1 MLYEFVS
8 NKEFQ
13 IEMTKTSQLKAAV
26 KERILL
32 LDGAMGSM
40 IQQYKLTE
48 EDFRGERFANH
59 HVLLQGNNDLL
70 SLTRPDVI
78 KAIHE
83 QYLEAGSDIIETN
96 TFNSTSISQA
106 DYQMESYVYEMNK
119 VSAHLASQAAKRFS
133 SPEKPRFVA
142 GSMGPTSKT
151 ASLSPDVNNPGY
163 RAVSFD
169 DLADAYSEQAAGL
182 LDGGV
187 DLFLLETI
195 FDTLNAKAALYGIN
209 RELKKRGIDDFP
221 IMVSVTVADAS
232 GRTLSGQTLEAF
244 LISVSHLPLFSIGL
258 NCSFGAS
265 ELRSYVE
272 ELGRKTPFLI
282 SAYPNAGLPNQF
294 GEYDETPGQMAP
306 QIFDYLKNGLVNIVG
321 GCCGTTPAHIAAFAH
336 LLKDSKPHVPAP
348 IRITTQLSGLEPLVI
363 DKNTNFVNIGERAN
377 VSGSKKF
384 ARLIRD
390 EKYEEALTV
399 ARDMVNGGAQIIDV
413 NMDDAM
419 LDAKKEMVTFLHLL
433 ASEPEIARLP
443 VMIDSSRWEVL
454 EAGLKCLQGKSV
466 VNSISL
472 KEGETQFLQQATK
485 IKEYGGAVVVMAFDE
500 KGQADNFDRRV
511 EICSRAYELLTQKIG
526 FPAQDIIFDPNI
538 LAIATGIEEHNN
550 YAVDFINATRW
561 IKENLP
567 HVRVSGGVSNLSFSF
582 RGNDHVREAMH
593 SVFLYYAIQA
603 GMDMGIV
610 NPGMLQI
617 YDEIEPELLKL
628 VEDVVLNRR
637 PDATER
643 IIEMAENYK
652 AKASGAVIESR
663 DEWRNQPLQKRLH
676 HSLIKGISDFLEED
690 LAEARANYPF
700 SLDIIEGPLMDGMN
714 IVGDLFGS
722 GKMFLPQ
729 VVKTAR
735 VMKKAV
741 AWLQPYIEEEKRAS
755 GSEPTKAGRILM
767 ATVKGDVHD
776 IGKNIVGVI
785 LACNNYEVIDLG
797 VMVPTER
804 ILQEAIAQSVDII
817 GLSGLITPSLEE
829 MVIVAREMER
839 KGFTKPLLIGGATT
853 SSVHTAVK
861 IEPVYSGAVVH
872 VKDASKSAQV
882 VGALMSERDKVRF
895 SENIRIEY
903 QRLREVNQNKKE
915 KKYLSIEEARQKY
928 FPVNW
933 AESELVPPLKP
944 GIHVF
949 NDYPLDEIIS
959 FIDWTF
965 FFHAWRLTGS
975 YDGIENAQDSVS
987 EAEWLKKFSSQE
999 GRERAIEALKLY
1011 RDSLAMLEL
1020 MQKEKMVTAKAVIG
1034 IFPANSNGDDIDVFD
1049 PVNPDTKICTFHHIR
1064 EQQEK
1069 PGKEH
1074 YYCLSDFVA
1083 PKSLGKRD
1091 HIGAFA
1097 VTAGHGIEKW
1107 VEKYERDNDD
1117 YNAILL
1123 KALADRLAEALAELM
1138 HFRVRREFWGY
1149 APDEVFDHANLIR
1162 ERYRG
1167 IRPALGYPACPDH
1180 SEKRTLFDLIEAER
1194 HTGITLTEHFSM
1206 YPNASVSGIYLA
1218 HPQAIY
1224 FGVGKIERD
1233 QVEDMAK
1240 RKGVSANEL
1249 EKWFSTNLAY
1259 K

>member
-1 MLYEFVS
+1 
-8 NKEFQ
+8 
-13 IEMTKTSQLKAAV
+13 MTRTEQLRAAV

-40 IQQYKLTE
+40 IQRYKLTE
-48 EDFRGERFANH
+48 KHFRGDRFASH
-59 HVLLQGNNDLL
+59 PALLQGNNDLL
-70 SLTRPDVI
+70 SLTRPDI
-78 KAIHE
+78 ISSIHE

-106 DYQMESYVYEMNK
+106 DYKMEPYVYEMNK
-119 VSAHLASQAAKRFS
+119 ASAQLAVQAAKKYS
-133 SPEKPRFVA
+133 TPDKPRFVA
-142 GSMGPTSKT
+142 GSMGPTNKT

-163 RAVSFD
+163 RAVTFD
-169 DLADAYSEQAAGL
+169 ELADAYGEQAAGL

-187 DLFLLETI
+187 DIILLETI
-195 FDTLNAKAALYGIN
+195 FDTLNAKAALFGIN
-209 RELKKRGIDDFP
+209 RELKNRGIVDFP

-244 LISVSHLPLFSIGL
+244 IISVSHMPLFSIGL

-265 ELRSYVE
+265 DLRTYVE
-272 ELGRKTPFLI
+272 ELGRKTNLLI

-294 GEYDETPGQMAP
+294 GEYDETPNEMAP
-306 QIFDYLKNGLVNIVG
+306 QIFDYLKQGLVNIIG
-321 GCCGTTPAHIAAFAH
+321 GCCGTTPDHIAAFAR
-336 LLKDSKPHVPAP
+336 LLKDGKPHVPSLLP
-348 IRITTQLSGLEPLVI
+348 VTTCLSGLEPLVI
-363 DKNTNFVNIGERAN
+363 DKITNFVNIGERTN
-377 VSGSKKF
+377 VAGSKKF
-384 ARLIRD
+384 ARLIRE
-390 EKYEEALTV
+390 EKYEEALSV
-399 ARDMVNGGAQIIDV
+399 ARDMVEGGAQIIDV

-419 LDAKKEMVTFLHLL
+419 LDAKKEMVTFLLL
-433 ASEPEIARLP
+433 MASEPEIARLP

-454 EAGLKCLQGKSV
+454 EEGLKCLQGKCV

-472 KEGETQFLQQATK
+472 KEGEETFLQQALK
-485 IKEYGGAVVVMAFDE
+485 IKEYGAAVVVMAFDE
-500 KGQADNFDRRV
+500 KGQADTFERRI
-511 EICSRAYELLTQKIG
+511 EICSRAYQLLTHNIG
-526 FPAQDIIFDPNI
+526 FPPQDIIFDPNI

-550 YAVDFINATRW
+550 YAVDFIKATRW
-561 IKENLP
+561 IKENLT
-567 HVRVSGGVSNLSFSF
+567 HARVSGGVSNLSFSF

-593 SVFLYYAIQA
+593 SVFLYHAIQA

-617 YDEIEPELLKL
+617 YDEIEPQLLQL
-628 VEDVVLNRR
+628 VEDVVLNRK

-643 IIEMAENYK
+643 LIEMAESYK
-652 AKASGAVIESR
+652 NKSNGNIAETK
-663 DEWRNQPLQKRLH
+663 DEWRLLPLEKRLH
-676 HSLIKGISDFLEED
+676 HSLIKGIDSFIEED
-690 LAEARANYPF
+690 LAEARTKYPYA
-700 SLDIIEGPLMDGMN
+700 LDIIEQPLMDGMN
-714 IVGDLFGS
+714 IVGDLFGA

-741 AWLQPYIEEEKRAS
+741 AWLQPFIEEEKRAS
-755 GSEPTKAGRILM
+755 GNEPTKAGRILM

-797 VMVPTER
+797 VMVPMDK
-804 ILQEAIAQSVDII
+804 ILHEAIEQKADII

-829 MVIVAREMER
+829 MVNVAREMER
-839 KGFTKPLLIGGATT
+839 RNMTKPLLIGGATT

-861 IEPVYSGAVVH
+861 IEPVYSGPVVH

-882 VGALMSERDKVRF
+882 VGALMSERDREHF
-895 SENIRIEY
+895 TNSIRADY
-903 QRLREVNQNKKE
+903 QRLREVNQSKKE
-915 KKYLSIEEARQKY
+915 RRYLPIQEARKKH
-928 FPVNW
+928 FPISW
-933 AESELVPPLKP
+933 DAAQLIKPLKP

-949 NDYPLDEIIS
+949 NDYPLDEIIP

-975 YDGIENAQDSVS
+975 YDDIELVTDAGS
-987 EAEWLKKFSSQE
+987 EANWLKKFTTPE
-999 GRERAIEALKLY
+999 GKEKAVEALKLY
-1011 RDSLAMLEL
+1011 RESQNMLE
-1020 MQKEKMVTAKAVIG
+1020 QIKQHKMLTAKAVIG
-1034 IFPANSNGDDIDVFD
+1034 LFPANSIGDDIEVY
-1049 PVNPDTKICTFHHIR
+1049 NPENTGELICTFHHVR

-1074 YYCLSDFVA
+1074 YYCLSDFIA
-1083 PKSLGKRD
+1083 PKSSGLTD

-1107 VEKYERDNDD
+1107 VEKFEQENDD
-1117 YNAILL
+1117 YSAILL

-1138 HFRVRREFWGY
+1138 HFRTRKEFWGY

-1180 SEKRTLFDLIEAER
+1180 SEKRALFDLINAEKNA
-1194 HTGITLTEHFSM
+1194 GITLTEHFSM
-1206 YPNASVSGIYLA
+1206 YPNASVSGIYMA

-1224 FGVGKIERD
+1224 FGVGKIEHD
-1233 QVEDMAK
+1233 QVIDLAN
-1240 RKGVSANEL
+1240 RKGISVEET
-1249 EKWFSTNLAY
+1249 EKWIPSNLAY

>member
-1 MLYEFVS
+1 
-8 NKEFQ
+8 
-13 IEMTKTSQLKAAV
+13 MTRTAQLRAAV
-26 KERILL
+26 EQRVLL
-32 LDGAMGSM
+32 LDGAMGSL
-40 IQQYKLTE
+40 IQRYRLTE
-48 EDFRGERFANH
+48 ADFRGTRFANH
-59 HVLLQGNNDLL
+59 PVPLQGNNDIL

-78 KAIHE
+78 ASIHE

-96 TFNSTSISQA
+96 TFNSTTVSQA
-106 DYQMESYVYEMNK
+106 DYQMEPLVYEMNK
-119 VSAHLASQAAKRFS
+119 VSAQLAAEAARKFTTS
-133 SPEKPRFVA
+133 EKPRFVA
-142 GSMGPTSKT
+142 GSMGPTNKT

-163 RAVSFD
+163 RAVTFD
-169 DLADAYSEQAAGL
+169 DLADAYGEQAAGL

-187 DLFLLETI
+187 DLLLLETI

-209 RELKKRGIDDFP
+209 RELQKRGLTDFP

-244 LISVSHLPLFSIGL
+244 LISVSHMPLFSIGL

-272 ELGRKTPFLI
+272 ELGRKTSLLI

-306 QIFDYLKNGLVNIVG
+306 QIFDYLSQGLVNIVG
-321 GCCGTTPAHIAAFAH
+321 GCCGTTPDHIAAFGR
-336 LLKDSKPHVPAP
+336 LLKDARPHVPPKVEVTA
-348 IRITTQLSGLEPLVI
+348 RLSGLEPLVI
-363 DKNTNFVNIGERAN
+363 DRNTNFVNVGERTN
-377 VSGSKKF
+377 VAGSRKF

-390 EKYEEALTV
+390 EKYEEALSV
-399 ARDMVNGGAQIIDV
+399 ARDMVEGGAQIIDV

-419 LDAKKEMVTFLHLL
+419 LDAQKEMVAFLLL
-433 ASEPEIARLP
+433 MASEPEIARLP

-454 EAGLKCLQGKSV
+454 EAGLKCLQGKCV

-472 KEGETQFLQQATK
+472 KEGEEQFLRYATK
-485 IKEYGGAVVVMAFDE
+485 IKAYGASVVVMAFDE
-500 KGQADNFDRRV
+500 KGQADSFDRRI
-511 EICSRAYELLTQKIG
+511 EICSRAYNLLTGKIG
-526 FPAQDIIFDPNI
+526 FPPQDIIFDPNI

-550 YAVDFINATRW
+550 YAVDFIETTRW

-567 HVRVSGGVSNLSFSF
+567 HARVSGGVSNLSFSF
-582 RGNDHVREAMH
+582 RGNDQVREAMH

-617 YDEIEPELLKL
+617 YDEIEPRLLQL

-643 IIEMAENYK
+643 LIEMAESFK
-652 AKASGAVIESR
+652 AKAGDAGPETKE
-663 DEWRNQPLQKRLH
+663 EWRSWPLEKRLH
-676 HSLIKGISDFLEED
+676 HSLIKGIDNYIEED
-690 LAEARANYPF
+690 LAEARTLYPF
-700 SLDIIEGPLMDGMN
+700 ALDIIEQPLMAGMN
-714 IVGDLFGS
+714 IVGDLFGA

-741 AWLQPYIEEEKRAS
+741 AWLQPFIEEEKRAS
-755 GSEPTKAGRILM
+755 GNEPTKAGKVLM

-785 LACNNYEVIDLG
+785 LACNNYDVIDLG
-797 VMVPTER
+797 VMVPTDK
-804 ILQEAIAQSVDII
+804 ILHEAEAQDVDII

-829 MVIVAREMER
+829 MVNVAREMER
-839 KGFTKPLLIGGATT
+839 RGVKKPLLIGGATT

-861 IEPVYSGAVVH
+861 IEPVYSGPVVH

-882 VGALMSERDKVRF
+882 VSALMSERDRETFVK
-895 SENIRIEY
+895 SIRSEY

-915 KKYLSIEEARQKY
+915 RRYLPIEEARKKH
-928 FPVNW
+928 FPIDWDATLPVK
-933 AESELVPPLKP
+933 PLKP
-944 GIHVF
+944 GIQVF
-949 NDYPLDEIIS
+949 DDYPLDEIIP

-975 YDGIENAQDSVS
+975 YEGIEAVTDAAS
-987 EAEWLKKFSSQE
+987 EQQWLGKYNSEEARDK
-999 GRERAIEALKLY
+999 AYEALKLY
-1011 RDSLAMLEL
+1011 RESQAMLAL
-1020 MQKEKMVTAKAVIG
+1020 IQKEKMLTAKAVVG
-1034 IFPANSNGDDIDVFD
+1034 LFPANSIGDDIEVFD
-1049 PVNPDTKICTFHHIR
+1049 PANESKRLCTLHQIR

-1074 YYCLSDFVA
+1074 YYSLSDFVA
-1083 PKSLGKRD
+1083 PKASGHTD

-1107 VEKYERDNDD
+1107 IERYEKAHDD

-1138 HFRVRREFWGY
+1138 HYRVRKEFWGY
-1149 APDEVFDHANLIR
+1149 APDEAFNHADLVR

-1180 SEKRTLFDLIEAER
+1180 SEKRTLFDLLDAEKNA
-1194 HTGITLTEHFSM
+1194 GITLTEHFSM

-1233 QVEDMAK
+1233 QVEDLAQ
-1240 RKGVSANEL
+1240 RKGLTVEET
-1249 EKWFSTNLAY
+1249 EKWIPSNLAY